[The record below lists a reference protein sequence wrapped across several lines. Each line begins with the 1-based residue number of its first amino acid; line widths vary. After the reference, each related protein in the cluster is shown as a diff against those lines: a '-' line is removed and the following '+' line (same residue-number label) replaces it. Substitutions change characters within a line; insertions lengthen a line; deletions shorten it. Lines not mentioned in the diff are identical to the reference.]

1 MTINISREDIF
12 QQIKLSCQIPTL
24 VEGIVTRK
32 VIARVAAEAS
42 IKIPPEELQQAA
54 DQFRFVSKLR
64 SAEDTWSWLQKHGL
78 SLDEFEELIYTN
90 LISEKVAHHLFWNKV
105 EAFFFEHQLN
115 YAGAVMY
122 EVILDDE
129 DLAIDLFYSLQEG
142 EITFPEVAHQYI
154 QDKELRR
161 TGGYQGI
168 RRRQDLKPEI
178 SAAVFSATPPQILKP
193 IVTSKGA
200 HLIFVEEIIQPELDN
215 KLRYQILSD
224 LFVAWVKQQVEQVE
238 VVTYLEPSEQ
248 LV

>member
-1 MTINISREDIF
+1 
-12 QQIKLSCQIPTL
+12 
-24 VEGIVTRK
+24 
-32 VIARVAAEAS
+32 
-42 IKIPPEELQQAA
+42 
-54 DQFRFVSKLR
+54 
-64 SAEDTWSWLQKHGL
+64 
-78 SLDEFEELIYTN
+78 
-90 LISEKVAHHLFWNKV
+90 
-105 EAFFFEHQLN
+105 
-115 YAGAVMY
+115 MY

-238 VVTYLEPSEQ
+238 VVTYLEPSEK